1 MPVPRTRAIVL
12 AAVKTKPS
20 AALNRAGLD
29 RRCARQLLDQAAGT
43 EECSAG
49 DRGRDGDCSPPP
61 AQTRTGPIKAS
72 GSYLEYLT
80 AKRALGQG

>member
-1 MPVPRTRAIVL
+1 VL

-29 RRCARQLLDQAAGT
+29 RRCARRLLDRAAGT

-49 DRGRDGDCSPPP
+49 AEPKNG
-61 AQTRTGPIKAS
+61 K
-72 GSYLEYLT
+72 
-80 AKRALGQG
+80 

>member
-1 MPVPRTRAIVL
+1 VGYSRLMGADDEGTL
-12 AAVKTKPS
+12 A
-20 AALNRAGLD
+20 
-29 RRCARQLLDQAAGT
+29 QLKSHHSTL
-43 EECSAG
+43 
-49 DRGRDGDCSPPP
+49 DRGRDGDCSSPP

>member
-1 MPVPRTRAIVL
+1 MCETDARPIWKKRPERESLTYLARRNIGDIAFVAAI
-12 AAVKTKPS
+12 
-20 AALNRAGLD
+20 RE
-29 RRCARQLLDQAAGT
+29 RRNGFQDG
-43 EECSAG
+43 
-49 DRGRDGDCSPPP
+49 GRDGDCSPPP